1 MKQVFG
7 VFGDPIEHSLSPLMH
22 NAAFSALG
30 MDCTYHAFRVKPEK
44 LEKAILGAQAMGFG
58 GLNLTV
64 PLKEAA
70 LKLDCITP
78 NSLAKSIGA
87 INTLVFGK
95 GGEIQGYN
103 TDGLG
108 AVRALREAAV
118 EIKGSKVV
126 VAGAGGAA
134 RSIAF
139 QLAAEGAEI
148 IIANRTEERAVKLAE
163 AISEIAVTR
172 RASCTGR
179 VTGTGLFGIG
189 SILQEADILINT
201 TTLGMFPK
209 TDASIVSFRDLHP
222 NLTVFD
228 IVYNPLETKLLKEA
242 KAAGAKTVNGALMLV
257 YQGAEAFRLWT
268 GIEAPAEIM
277 KKAVLGALLV

>member
-1 MKQVFG
+1 MKQIFG

-30 MDCTYHAFRVKPEK
+30 MDCTYHAFRVKPEN
-44 LEKAILGAQAMGFG
+44 LEQAILGAEAMGFG

-70 LKLDCITP
+70 LKLECINP
-78 NSLAKSIGA
+78 DPLAKSIGA
-87 INTLVFGK
+87 VNTLVFGK
-95 GGEIQGYN
+95 GEKIQGYN
-103 TDGLG
+103 TDGFG
-108 AVRALREAAV
+108 AVKALREATV
-118 EIKGSKVV
+118 EIKGSRVV
-126 VAGAGGAA
+126 IAGAGGAA

-148 IIANRTEERAVKLAE
+148 IIANRTEERAIKLAE
-163 AISEIAVTR
+163 VISEIAVQGT
-172 RASCTGR
+172 

-189 SILQEADILINT
+189 HILQEADILINT

-209 TDASIVSFRDLHP
+209 TDVSIVSARDLHP

-242 KAAGAKTVNGALMLV
+242 KASGAKTVSGTLMLV

-268 GIEAPAEIM
+268 GVEAPVEIM
-277 KKAVLGALLV
+277 KKALLGALLG